1 MSRELIH
8 LKRRIKKLVT
18 IIESLDGFR
27 SGYFT
32 DIDRLMIMYKELG
45 LGGRIRK
52 WKDIRRDLERLVL
65 SSIRTKEAR
74 KYLNYEKLVSKVY
87 KIILILMTISLLSPL
102 LGIPILTI
110 TLVIALSTI
119 FPIILFTRL
128 YIREKIRLIY
138 ISNQSRLKDEINRI
152 REDIS
157 LLIQEVARLSRK
169 VKLDPR
175 SISMNL
181 INIDYEGIEVVKR
194 PGRFSRYYTVVP
206 KVR

>member
-119 FPIILFTRL
+119 FPV
-128 YIREKIRLIY
+128 
-138 ISNQSRLKDEINRI
+138 S
-152 REDIS
+152 
-157 LLIQEVARLSRK
+157 
-169 VKLDPR
+169 
-175 SISMNL
+175 
-181 INIDYEGIEVVKR
+181 
-194 PGRFSRYYTVVP
+194 YTHLTLPTTERV
-206 KVR
+206 

>member
-1 MSRELIH
+1 MSRELIY

-128 YIREKIRLIY
+128 
-138 ISNQSRLKDEINRI
+138 
-152 REDIS
+152 
-157 LLIQEVARLSRK
+157 
-169 VKLDPR
+169 
-175 SISMNL
+175 
-181 INIDYEGIEVVKR
+181 
-194 PGRFSRYYTVVP
+194 
-206 KVR
+206 